1 MLDVRNIKKSF
12 CILVTHTFFLFASLS
27 MEQTP
32 AGLVARTGESINV
45 YDAYKDSRF
54 ANEIDPTTGTVVRSC
69 LVSPIL
75 DKCGVMGKRLS
86 HTN

>member
-1 MLDVRNIKKSF
+1 
-12 CILVTHTFFLFASLS
+12 